1 MGWRKG
7 GGGGGGG
14 GSGEENMYLKA
25 QGGRGE
31 EEERWK
37 PFMTDAEL
45 LSNGVKRGRGGRL
58 GEVWRY
64 FNNIPQSRRGGDS
77 TQERTERK
85 RGGEVELIYDE
96 PREEDN

>member
-1 MGWRKG
+1 MKNR
-7 GGGGGGG
+7 
-14 GSGEENMYLKA
+14 E
-25 QGGRGE
+25 RGKE
-31 EEERWK
+31 VKEVER
-37 PFMTDAEL
+37 E
-45 LSNGVKRGRGGRL
+45 RGRGGRL

-85 RGGEVELIYDE
+85 RGGEVELNYDE